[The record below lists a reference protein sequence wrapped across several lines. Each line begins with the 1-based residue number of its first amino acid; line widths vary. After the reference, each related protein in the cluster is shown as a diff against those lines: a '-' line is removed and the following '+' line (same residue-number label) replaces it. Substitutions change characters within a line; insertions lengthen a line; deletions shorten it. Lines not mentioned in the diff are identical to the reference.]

1 MLIVISWRCFTPS
14 HFGIVHDLMV
24 VAASSALDL
33 TNCIMTS
40 WLFFFIIWKKRHI
53 AYNLK
58 HFLAKKKI
66 YPFHRFKEKAKRI
79 SGLLR
84 DHSQT
89 PLQEACNWIE
99 YTLRHGG
106 AKHLKAQV
114 FKVPW
119 YQYYLLDVIAF
130 LLAVATVT
138 LIVIGLICR
147 FLCRMCCKKGD
158 GKTKKD

>member
-1 MLIVISWRCFTPS
+1 MEK
-14 HFGIVHDLMV
+14 H
-24 VAASSALDL
+24 
-33 TNCIMTS
+33 
-40 WLFFFIIWKKRHI
+40 HI

-58 HFLAKKKI
+58 NFSAKKKI
-66 YPFHRFKEKAKRI
+66 YPFHRFKEKAKHI

-84 DHSQT
+84 DRSQT

-138 LIVIGLICR
+138 LIVIRLICR

>member
-1 MLIVISWRCFTPS
+1 M
-14 HFGIVHDLMV
+14 
-24 VAASSALDL
+24 
-33 TNCIMTS
+33 
-40 WLFFFIIWKKRHI
+40 
-53 AYNLK
+53 
-58 HFLAKKKI
+58 
-66 YPFHRFKEKAKRI
+66 
-79 SGLLR
+79 LR
-84 DHSQT
+84 DRSQT

-119 YQYYLLDVIAF
+119 YQYYLRDVIAF

-138 LIVIGLICR
+138 VIVIQLICR